1 MYANST
7 SPILVGAQGTHK
19 STFCREMIFQ
29 HTVDFRRTFLAHR
42 TRHGKNLVAPQ
53 MVAEADRHDI
63 TGLDLCAGFGDFAV
77 ERDTPARTGLV
88 RHRAAL
94 DNAGYLQILVK
105 THNFLRVSG
114 I

>member
-1 MYANST
+1 M
-7 SPILVGAQGTHK
+7 SP
-19 STFCREMIFQ
+19 
-29 HTVDFRRTFLAHR
+29 
-42 TRHGKNLVAPQ
+42 
-53 MVAEADRHDI
+53 
-63 TGLDLCAGFGDFAV
+63 GLDLCAGFGDLAV

-94 DNAGYLQILVK
+94 DNARHLQIFVK